1 MPDSTDSPGASR
13 LLPDRPL
20 RELLTAYDVLAISS
34 GIWFM
39 VLFVRYLLPPLFPHI
54 QDVYGVGSAETGLLL
69 TVLMT
74 CYALM
79 QFPSGALSDRFG
91 RDRVITASTVSFSAA
106 ALVVATPGGFGLLL
120 VGVALVGLGT
130 GAFKTVVL
138 NHLAEVYPRQA
149 GQTIGFMDT
158 VGQFGGVL
166 APALVVALLS
176 RSIGWRSAFVA
187 AAFVGFGLAVVSHRR
202 IAGDGGATDGADRS
216 PADDATEQG
225 DGLGEAADGPDDA
238 AENAAKDA
246 ARDAAED
253 AAAAADRGRDSS
265 YLDAFLNPTFT
276 AVVVVSM
283 LFTVAWG
290 GLTAFLPLYLIEQK
304 GFAPGLANLVY
315 GGLFVMTLSQP
326 LTGWLGDRTGKLPVL
341 TAVVGLGGVGILG
354 LLVADSVLVAVVGT
368 FAFGAG
374 FHGFRPV
381 RSSYLVEAIA
391 DAVGGGTLGIVRT
404 LVSGCAAVSPVAV
417 GIVADRYDYP
427 TAFELIGVSV
437 GLAVALAV
445 VVVVADFGAAGS
457 GRVGE

>member
-1 MPDSTDSPGASR
+1 MPDPTDASGVSR
-13 LLPDRPL
+13 LLPDRSL
-20 RELLTAYDVLAISS
+20 RELLAAYDVLAISS
-34 GIWFM
+34 SIWFM

-106 ALVVATPGGFGLLL
+106 ALVVAAPGEFSLLL

-130 GAFKTVVL
+130 GAFKTAVL
-138 NHLAEVYPRQA
+138 NHLAEVYPRQS

-176 RSIGWRSAFVA
+176 WSLGWRKAFVA
-187 AAFVGFGLAVVSHRR
+187 AAFVGFGLAIVSHRR
-202 IAGDGGATDGADRS
+202 IAGDERATAGDERATKGANHPSADGATEKGSD
-216 PADDATEQG
+216 PE
-225 DGLGEAADGPDDA
+225 EAAERPDDS
-238 AENAAKDA
+238 AEA
-246 ARDAAED
+246 AAED
-253 AAAAADRGRDSS
+253 ADRARDSS
-265 YLDAFLNPTFT
+265 YLGAFSNPTFS

-326 LTGWLGDRTGKLPVL
+326 LTGWLGDHTGKLLVL
-341 TAVVGLGGVGILG
+341 TVMVSLGGVGILG
-354 LLVADSVLVAVVGT
+354 LLVAESILVAVVGT

-381 RSSYLVEAIA
+381 RSSYLVGAIP

-404 LVSGCAAVSPVAV
+404 LISGCAAVSPVAV
-417 GIVADRYDYP
+417 GIVADWYDYS

-437 GLAVALAV
+437 VLAVALAAV
-445 VVVVADFGAAGS
+445 VLVADFGAAAGD
-457 GRVGE
+457 GRAGE